1 MEKKILVI
9 GDSCIDSY
17 AYCKS
22 TRLAPDKPVPV
33 LEVLDTVNTPGMA
46 YNVFRNVISLTS
58 FPKGIDLLTNE
69 RYEDVVKTR
78 YVDAF
83 SNHMFMRVD
92 SVVNID
98 RIKDNNIKDGY
109 DTVII
114 SDYDKGFLTTED
126 IEYICTNHPQVFLD
140 TKKFLGDWCKNIDFI
155 KINSS
160 EHEKNFEQLPKYPY
174 LYNKLIVTKG
184 KQGCE
189 YKNKMYSTKE
199 VPVRDVSGAG
209 DTFIAGLVFSYIKC
223 NNIDNAIDFAQDCT
237 TIVVQ
242 KSGVATIK
250 N

>member
-9 GDSCIDSY
+9 RDSCIDSY
-17 AYCKS
+17 AYCRS

-46 YNVFRNVISLTS
+46 YNVFRNVVSLTK

-126 IEYICTNHPQVFLD
+126 IEYMCTNHPQVFLD
-140 TKKFLGDWCKNIDFI
+140 TKKILGNWANAARFI
-155 KINSS
+155 KINNYEYERSKDYFQNTNVQDRVIQTMGS
-160 EHEKNFEQLPKYPY
+160 EGCYFN
-174 LYNKLIVTKG
+174 G
-184 KQGCE
+184 KQYPVE
-189 YKNKMYSTKE
+189 QAE
-199 VPVRDVSGAG
+199 VMDLSGAG
-209 DTFIAGLVFSYIKC
+209 DTFMAALAVKYTETED
-223 NNIDNAIDFAQDCT
+223 IDSSITYANSCASKVGKKRGT
-237 TIVVQ
+237 TVV
-242 KSGVATIK
+242 
-250 N
+250 

>member
-17 AYCKS
+17 AYCRS

-46 YNVFRNVISLTS
+46 YNVFRNVVSLTK

-98 RIKDNNIKDGY
+98 RIKDNNIRDGY

-114 SDYDKGFLTTED
+114 SDYDKGFLTIED

-140 TKKFLGDWCKNIDFI
+140 TKKILGNWANAAR
-155 KINSS
+155 SVS
-160 EHEKNFEQLPKYPY
+160 YTHLTLPTTPY
-174 LYNKLIVTKG
+174 V
-184 KQGCE
+184 
-189 YKNKMYSTKE
+189 
-199 VPVRDVSGAG
+199 
-209 DTFIAGLVFSYIKC
+209 
-223 NNIDNAIDFAQDCT
+223 
-237 TIVVQ
+237 
-242 KSGVATIK
+242 
-250 N
+250 

>member
-33 LEVLDTVNTPGMA
+33 LEVLNTVNTPGMA

-126 IEYICTNHPQVFLD
+126 IEYMCTNHPQVFLD
-140 TKKFLGDWCKNIDFI
+140 TKKILGNWANAARFI
-155 KINSS
+155 KINNYEYERSKDYFQNTNVQDRVIQTMGS
-160 EHEKNFEQLPKYPY
+160 EGCYFN
-174 LYNKLIVTKG
+174 G
-184 KQGCE
+184 KQYPVE
-189 YKNKMYSTKE
+189 QAE
-199 VPVRDVSGAG
+199 VMDLSGAG
-209 DTFIAGLVFSYIKC
+209 DTFMAALAVKYTETED
-223 NNIDNAIDFAQDCT
+223 IDSSITYANSCASKVVKKRGT
-237 TIVVQ
+237 TVV
-242 KSGVATIK
+242 
-250 N
+250 

>member
-17 AYCKS
+17 AYCRS

-46 YNVFRNVISLTS
+46 YNVFRNVVSLTK

-92 SVVNID
+92 SIVNID
-98 RIKDNNIKDGY
+98 RIKDNNIRDGY

-114 SDYDKGFLTTED
+114 SDYDKGFLTAED
-126 IEYICTNHPQVFLD
+126 IERGPSDNEIQSKFYRLSERVMTNEKARALFEASMDLESMP
-140 TKKFLGDWCKNIDFI
+140 
-155 KINSS
+155 KI
-160 EHEKNFEQLPKYPY
+160 
-174 LYNKLIVTKG
+174 
-184 KQGCE
+184 
-189 YKNKMYSTKE
+189 ST
-199 VPVRDVSGAG
+199 
-209 DTFIAGLVFSYIKC
+209 LV
-223 NNIDNAIDFAQDCT
+223 DLT
-237 TIVVQ
+237 EL
-242 KSGVATIK
+242 
-250 N
+250 

>member
-17 AYCKS
+17 AYCRS

-46 YNVFRNVISLTS
+46 YNVFRNVVSLTK

-98 RIKDNNIKDGY
+98 RIKDNNIRDGY

-114 SDYDKGFLTTED
+114 SDYDKGFLTAED

-140 TKKFLGDWCKNIDFI
+140 TKKILGNWANAARFI
-155 KINSS
+155 KINN
-160 EHEKNFEQLPKYPY
+160 HEYERSKDL
-174 LYNKLIVTKG
+174 
-184 KQGCE
+184 
-189 YKNKMYSTKE
+189 
-199 VPVRDVSGAG
+199 SGAG
-209 DTFIAGLVFSYIKC
+209 DTFMAALAVKYTETGD
-223 NNIDNAIDFAQDCT
+223 IDSSITYANSCASKVVKKRGT
-237 TIVVQ
+237 TVV
-242 KSGVATIK
+242 
-250 N
+250 

>member
-92 SVVNID
+92 SLVNID
-98 RIKDNNIKDGY
+98 RMKDNNIKDGY

-126 IEYICTNHPQVFLD
+126 IEYICTNHQQVFLD
-140 TKKFLGDWCKNIDFI
+140 TKKILGNWANAARFI
-155 KINSS
+155 KINNYEYERSKDYFQNISVQDRVIQTMGS
-160 EHEKNFEQLPKYPY
+160 EGCY
-174 LYNKLIVTKG
+174 YNG
-184 KQGCE
+184 KQYPVE
-189 YKNKMYSTKE
+189 QAE
-199 VPVRDVSGAG
+199 VMDLSGAG
-209 DTFIAGLVFSYIKC
+209 DTFMAALAVKYTETGD
-223 NNIDNAIDFAQDCT
+223 IDSSITYANSCASRVVKKRGT
-237 TIVVQ
+237 TVV
-242 KSGVATIK
+242 
-250 N
+250 

>member
-17 AYCKS
+17 AYCRS

-46 YNVFRNVISLTS
+46 YNVFRNVVSLTK

-98 RIKDNNIKDGY
+98 RIKDNNIRDGY

-114 SDYDKGFLTTED
+114 SDYDKGFLTVED
-126 IEYICTNHPQVFLD
+126 IEYICTNHSQVFLD
-140 TKKFLGDWCKNIDFI
+140 TKKILGNWANAARFI
-155 KINSS
+155 KINNYEYERSKDYFQNTNVQDRVIQTMGS
-160 EHEKNFEQLPKYPY
+160 ERCYFNCKH
-174 LYNKLIVTKG
+174 
-184 KQGCE
+184 
-189 YKNKMYSTKE
+189 
-199 VPVRDVSGAG
+199 
-209 DTFIAGLVFSYIKC
+209 
-223 NNIDNAIDFAQDCT
+223 
-237 TIVVQ
+237 
-242 KSGVATIK
+242 
-250 N
+250 

>member
-17 AYCKS
+17 AYCRS

-46 YNVFRNVISLTS
+46 YNVFRNVVSLTK

-92 SVVNID
+92 TVVNID

-114 SDYDKGFLTTED
+114 SDYYKGFLTTED

-140 TKKFLGDWCKNIDFI
+140 TKKILGNWQMLLGLLRSIIMNMKDLKTISRILMF
-155 KINSS
+155 KI
-160 EHEKNFEQLPKYPY
+160 
-174 LYNKLIVTKG
+174 G
-184 KQGCE
+184 
-189 YKNKMYSTKE
+189 
-199 VPVRDVSGAG
+199 
-209 DTFIAGLVFSYIKC
+209 
-223 NNIDNAIDFAQDCT
+223 
-237 TIVVQ
+237 
-242 KSGVATIK
+242 
-250 N
+250 

>member
-17 AYCKS
+17 AYCRS

-46 YNVFRNVISLTS
+46 YNVFRNVVSLTK

-98 RIKDNNIKDGY
+98 RIKDNNIRDGY

-114 SDYDKGFLTTED
+114 SDYDKGFLTIED

-140 TKKFLGDWCKNIDFI
+140 TKKILGNWANAARFI
-155 KINSS
+155 KINNHEYERSKDYFQNTNVQDRVIQTMGS
-160 EHEKNFEQLPKYPY
+160 EGCYFN
-174 LYNKLIVTKG
+174 G
-184 KQGCE
+184 KQ
-189 YKNKMYSTKE
+189 YSVEQAE
-199 VPVRDVSGAG
+199 VMDLSGAG
-209 DTFIAGLVFSYIKC
+209 DTFMAALAVKYTETGD
-223 NNIDNAIDFAQDCT
+223 IDSSITYANSCASQVVKKRGT
-237 TIVVQ
+237 TVV
-242 KSGVATIK
+242 
-250 N
+250 

>member
-17 AYCKS
+17 AYCRS

-46 YNVFRNVISLTS
+46 YNVFRNVVSLTK

-98 RIKDNNIKDGY
+98 RIKDNNIRDGY

-114 SDYDKGFLTTED
+114 SDYDKGFLTIED

-140 TKKFLGDWCKNIDFI
+140 TKKILGNWANAARFI
-155 KINSS
+155 KINNYEYERSKDYFQNTNVQDRVIQTMGS
-160 EHEKNFEQLPKYPY
+160 EGCYFN
-174 LYNKLIVTKG
+174 G
-184 KQGCE
+184 KQYPVE
-189 YKNKMYSTKE
+189 QAE
-199 VPVRDVSGAG
+199 VMDLSGAG
-209 DTFIAGLVFSYIKC
+209 DTFMAALAVKYTETED
-223 NNIDNAIDFAQDCT
+223 IDSSITYANSCASKVVKKRGT
-237 TIVVQ
+237 TVV
-242 KSGVATIK
+242 
-250 N
+250 

>member
-17 AYCKS
+17 AYCRS

-33 LEVLDTVNTPGMA
+33 LEVLDTINTPGMA
-46 YNVFRNVISLTS
+46 YNVFRNVVSLTK

-114 SDYDKGFLTTED
+114 SDYDKGF
-126 IEYICTNHPQVFLD
+126 F
-140 TKKFLGDWCKNIDFI
+140 
-155 KINSS
+155 
-160 EHEKNFEQLPKYPY
+160 
-174 LYNKLIVTKG
+174 
-184 KQGCE
+184 
-189 YKNKMYSTKE
+189 
-199 VPVRDVSGAG
+199 
-209 DTFIAGLVFSYIKC
+209 
-223 NNIDNAIDFAQDCT
+223 DNRRY
-237 TIVVQ
+237 
-242 KSGVATIK
+242 
-250 N
+250 

>member
-1 MEKKILVI
+1 MKKKILVI

-33 LEVLDTVNTPGMA
+33 LEVLDTINTPGMA

-98 RIKDNNIKDGY
+98 MIKD
-109 DTVII
+109 
-114 SDYDKGFLTTED
+114 F
-126 IEYICTNHPQVFLD
+126 
-140 TKKFLGDWCKNIDFI
+140 
-155 KINSS
+155 
-160 EHEKNFEQLPKYPY
+160 
-174 LYNKLIVTKG
+174 
-184 KQGCE
+184 
-189 YKNKMYSTKE
+189 
-199 VPVRDVSGAG
+199 
-209 DTFIAGLVFSYIKC
+209 
-223 NNIDNAIDFAQDCT
+223 
-237 TIVVQ
+237 
-242 KSGVATIK
+242 
-250 N
+250 

>member
-46 YNVFRNVISLTS
+46 YNVFRNVVSLTK

-69 RYEDVVKTR
+69 KYEDVVKTR

-98 RIKDNNIKDGY
+98 RIKENNIKGDY
-109 DTVII
+109 DSIII

-126 IEYICTNHPQVFLD
+126 IEYICTNHSQVFLD
-140 TKKFLGDWCKNIDFI
+140 TKKILDNWANAARFI
-155 KINSS
+155 KINN
-160 EHEKNFEQLPKYPY
+160 HEYERSKEYFQNVGVVDKVIQTVGGGGCCYNGKIYPVEEQD
-174 LYNKLIVTKG
+174 V
-184 KQGCE
+184 
-189 YKNKMYSTKE
+189 M
-199 VPVRDVSGAG
+199 DVSGAG
-209 DTFIAGLVFSYIKC
+209 DTFMAALAVKYTETNDMIMSIE
-223 NNIDNAIDFAQDCT
+223 FANQCAAKVVKKKGT
-237 TIVVQ
+237 T
-242 KSGVATIK
+242 VA
-250 N
+250 

>member
-17 AYCKS
+17 AYCRS

-140 TKKFLGDWCKNIDFI
+140 TKKILGYWANAARFI
-155 KINSS
+155 KINNYEYERSKDYFQNTNVQDRVIQTMGS
-160 EHEKNFEQLPKYPY
+160 EGCYFN
-174 LYNKLIVTKG
+174 G
-184 KQGCE
+184 KQ
-189 YKNKMYSTKE
+189 YSVEQAE
-199 VPVRDVSGAG
+199 VMDLSGAG
-209 DTFIAGLVFSYIKC
+209 DTFMAALAVKYTETED
-223 NNIDNAIDFAQDCT
+223 IDSSITYANSCASKVVKKRGT
-237 TIVVQ
+237 TVV
-242 KSGVATIK
+242 
-250 N
+250 

>member
-17 AYCKS
+17 AYCRS

-46 YNVFRNVISLTS
+46 YNVFRNVVSLTK

-114 SDYDKGFLTTED
+114 SDYDKGFLIAED

-140 TKKFLGDWCKNIDFI
+140 TKKILGNWANAARFI
-155 KINSS
+155 KINN
-160 EHEKNFEQLPKYPY
+160 HEYERSKDYFQNTNVQAENL
-174 LYNKLIVTKG
+174 
-184 KQGCE
+184 
-189 YKNKMYSTKE
+189 
-199 VPVRDVSGAG
+199 
-209 DTFIAGLVFSYIKC
+209 TFRYAL
-223 NNIDNAIDFAQDCT
+223 
-237 TIVVQ
+237 
-242 KSGVATIK
+242 
-250 N
+250 

>member
-92 SVVNID
+92 SLVNID
-98 RIKDNNIKDGY
+98 RMKDNNIKDGY

-126 IEYICTNHPQVFLD
+126 IEYICTNHQQVFLD
-140 TKKFLGDWCKNIDFI
+140 TKKILGNWANAARFI
-155 KINSS
+155 KINNYEYERSKDYFQNISVQDRVIQTMGS
-160 EHEKNFEQLPKYPY
+160 EGCY
-174 LYNKLIVTKG
+174 YNG
-184 KQGCE
+184 KQYPVE
-189 YKNKMYSTKE
+189 QAE
-199 VPVRDVSGAG
+199 VMDLSGAG
-209 DTFIAGLVFSYIKC
+209 DTFMAALAVKYTETGD
-223 NNIDNAIDFAQDCT
+223 IDSSITYANSCASKVVKKRGT
-237 TIVVQ
+237 TVV
-242 KSGVATIK
+242 
-250 N
+250 

>member
-17 AYCKS
+17 AYCRS

-46 YNVFRNVISLTS
+46 YNVFRNVVSLTK

-98 RIKDNNIKDGY
+98 RIKDNNIRDGY

-126 IEYICTNHPQVFLD
+126 IEYICTNHSQVFLD
-140 TKKFLGDWCKNIDFI
+140 TKKILGNWANAGFI
-155 KINSS
+155 KINNHEYERSKDYFQNTNVQDRVIQTMGS
-160 EHEKNFEQLPKYPY
+160 EGCYFN
-174 LYNKLIVTKG
+174 G
-184 KQGCE
+184 KQYPVE
-189 YKNKMYSTKE
+189 QAE
-199 VPVRDVSGAG
+199 VMDLSGAG
-209 DTFIAGLVFSYIKC
+209 IHSW
-223 NNIDNAIDFAQDCT
+223 QH
-237 TIVVQ
+237 
-242 KSGVATIK
+242 
-250 N
+250 